1 MINPVK
7 FYDNAEELKSLI
19 LLNNKNK
26 SGIYKWENK
35 ISGELYIGSAV
46 DLNKRMLEYYR

>member
-1 MINPVK
+1 MVNPVK

-19 LLNNKNK
+19 LLDNKNK

-35 ISGELYIGSAV
+35 ISAPPF
-46 DLNKRMLEYYR
+46 